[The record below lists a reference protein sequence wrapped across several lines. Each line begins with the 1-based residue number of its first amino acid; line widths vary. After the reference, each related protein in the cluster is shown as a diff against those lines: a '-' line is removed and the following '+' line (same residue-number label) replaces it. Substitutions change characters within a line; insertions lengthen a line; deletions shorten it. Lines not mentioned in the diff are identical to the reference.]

1 MSASKLKFRRLVKK
15 LSYLKSD
22 LEYHKFEH
30 KERREIFYAD
40 FAEFMENNKSYVY
53 SEEKLLSKM
62 TDVYKPNKPKTT
74 QEEGIGQA
82 GETEMGSQNNKMFKE
97 IARKTHPDIHQD
109 PERAKM
115 FVKANEAKKD
125 GDWFTLYELCE
136 MLDIETP
143 EPSEEHLEWF
153 EQEIVNCDKIISGIL
168 TTFEWK
174 YSEPNANKERLMTI
188 YCDITCKKVE

>member
-40 FAEFMENNKSYVY
+40 FAEFMENNKVYEY

-62 TDVYKPNKPKTT
+62 TDVYKPNKLKPI
-74 QEEGIGQA
+74 QEEPLEVE
-82 GETEMGSQNNKMFKE
+82 ETEMESQNNKMFKD
-97 IARKTHPDIHQD
+97 IAKKTHPDIQQD
-109 PERAKM
+109 PEKVKI
-115 FVKANEAKKD
+115 FVKANEAKKNN
-125 GDWFTLYELCE
+125 DWFTLYELCE
-136 MLDIETP
+136 ALEIETP

-153 EQEIVNCDKIISGIL
+153 EQEIINCDKIISGIVA
-168 TTFEWK
+168 TFEWK